1 MSTERDEGFVE
12 ALDAVQEYLGLQA
25 RLADALRAGFLSLAQ
40 ARYSMGSDRVSA
52 LQFPA
57 LMTATARLLAAGD
70 GELAL
75 AKGLP
80 PLGIAG
86 STANSAEP
94 SPVSSG
100 SSAGDWASSAVP
112 STHAASGS
120 ARDMAPAKAGPA
132 AAGSC
137 TRAQAGQRS
146 ADALPI
152 APAAAP
158 AEDAAVQEQLQRL
171 RLAAQQSDDLLQ
183 QLAAKYGCKAGGQGD
198 DGSQGAADGAHA
210 GVGGGEE
217 DEEYAEVAPPGRP
230 LSWFGTLVAP
240 SLREAEAHFGEA
252 LVLAVQ
258 AANAQRRLRQGVDA
272 WRAAGGSTASQA

>member
-1 MSTERDEGFVE
+1 
-12 ALDAVQEYLGLQA
+12 
-25 RLADALRAGFLSLAQ
+25 
-40 ARYSMGSDRVSA
+40 MGSDRVSA

-57 LMTATARLLAAGD
+57 LMTATARLLAAGAPPALLAPPWLAGRRGMTATSMELAAHYESGIHACTIEPTLLPLAGD

-198 DGSQGAADGAHA
+198 DGRCAW
-210 GVGGGEE
+210 
-217 DEEYAEVAPPGRP
+217 AP
-230 LSWFGTLVAP
+230 
-240 SLREAEAHFGEA
+240 
-252 LVLAVQ
+252 
-258 AANAQRRLRQGVDA
+258 
-272 WRAAGGSTASQA
+272 